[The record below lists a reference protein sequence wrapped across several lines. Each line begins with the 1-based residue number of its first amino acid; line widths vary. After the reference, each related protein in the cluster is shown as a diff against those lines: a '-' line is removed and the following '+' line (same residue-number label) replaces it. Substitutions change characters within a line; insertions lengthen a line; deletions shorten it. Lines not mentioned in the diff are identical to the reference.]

1 MKIAGLLLAVAGWV
15 VPVVGLSLTGSTT
28 IRMIFCLLGLGMCLV
43 GILGCLNPAYV
54 KEAIWKK

>member
-1 MKIAGLLLAVAGWV
+1 MKFLGLLLAVCGWLL
-15 VPVVGLSLTGSTT
+15 PVLGLTLTGSAAL
-28 IRMIFCLLGLGMCLV
+28 RLVLCLVGITLCLV